1 MGAQKNTNTRLPR
14 KLAAAGFTRMPGI
27 IERAGG
33 GAVRRF
39 AEFFVVRYRNANT
52 REGYARDIRDFAD
65 WCDKRGILDVRG
77 VTPMAVAAFIE
88 ALGKTRSAPTVKRH
102 LAAIRKLMDWLV
114 TGHIIDVN
122 PAWSVQGP
130 KHVVHRGSTPVLS
143 ADEARQLMESIPG
156 DTVVGL
162 RDRAAIALMTYSF
175 ARVSAMCSMEVRDFF
190 VDRRQACFRLHEK
203 GGKKHAVRA
212 HRVARIA
219 MERYLRAAGLSKN
232 TPLPLFQTIDRSGKL
247 TGKAM
252 TRNDAYRMVARRAKE
267 AGLPPG
273 VCCHSFRATGI
284 TEYMKNGGN
293 IVTAAAIA
301 GHSSTRTTQLYN
313 RNDEDVPIEEI
324 ERIDI

>member
-1 MGAQKNTNTRLPR
+1 MGTHKDADKRLPR

-27 IERAGG
+27 IERAGSV
-33 GAVRRF
+33 AVRRF

-52 REGYARDIRDFAD
+52 RLGYARDIRDFAD
-65 WCDKRGILDVRG
+65 WCEKRGIKDIRS
-77 VTPMAVAAFIE
+77 VTPIAVAAFIE
-88 ALGKTRSAPTVKRH
+88 KLGQTHSAPTVKRH

-143 ADEARQLMESIPG
+143 AEEARQLMEAIPG
-156 DTVVGL
+156 DTVAGL
-162 RDRAAIALMTYSF
+162 RDRAAVALMTYSF

-190 VDRRQACFRLHEK
+190 IDRRQASFRLHEK
-203 GGKKHAVRA
+203 GGKRHAIRA

-219 MERYLRAAGLSKN
+219 MERYLRAAGLPRNSSV
-232 TPLPLFQTIDRSGKL
+232 PLFQTVDRAGKL

-313 RNDEDVPIEEI
+313 RNEEDVPIEEI